1 MENGAE
7 LKRVRMGSLFGHLE
21 MQPPDTVFHVK
32 DRFLADKHPK
42 KVNLGVGGERQNTIW
57 TLLTNLTSSSYTGS
71 FLWIQLASWEDER
84 EVLYWWPT
92 GMEGLHVAL
101 EKHCSPMNPNYNTVR
116 CLSDVTDTSYSLAND
131 IKFQS

>member
-42 KVNLGVGGERQNTIW
+42 KVNLGVGGERQTTIW
-57 TLLTNLTSSSYTGS
+57 TLLMSLTSSSYTGS
-71 FLWIQLASWEDER
+71 FLWIQLANWEDDR
-84 EVLYWWPT
+84 GVLYLWP
-92 GMEGLHVAL
+92 MEALHVAL
-101 EKHCSPMNPNYNTVR
+101 EKHCSPMNPNYNT
-116 CLSDVTDTSYSLAND
+116 
-131 IKFQS
+131 